1 MSTDVLFCLSAL
13 GRIAMAVNG
22 VRPEEGSMSEQ
33 LFKTVLDRSGE
44 PGSRRSLATIS
55 AMALAAAMNQTP
67 VAAARKNGKNAKKK
81 PRKRAGQRCQAQVA
95 DCQEF
100 VVIGCSG
107 RDDAGPCEA
116 QAFPCCDFLSTC
128 DATSMLD
135 CIFVF

>member
-1 MSTDVLFCLSAL
+1 
-13 GRIAMAVNG
+13 
-22 VRPEEGSMSEQ
+22 MSEQ

-44 PGSRRSLATIS
+44 PGSRRSLATIG
-55 AMALAAAMNQTP
+55 AMALAAAMNQST

-81 PRKRAGQRCQAQVA
+81 SWKKPGKRCQAQVA
-95 DCQEF
+95 NCQEF

-107 RDDAGPCEA
+107 REDAEACEV